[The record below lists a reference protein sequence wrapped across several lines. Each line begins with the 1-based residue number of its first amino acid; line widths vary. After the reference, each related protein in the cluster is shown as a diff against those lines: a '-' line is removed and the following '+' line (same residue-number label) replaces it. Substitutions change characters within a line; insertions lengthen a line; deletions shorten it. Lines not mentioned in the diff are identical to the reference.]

1 MTGKMTPS
9 LRPEAFVSMSH
20 QSLWITILLALFA
33 VIAGRDPAL
42 AAPLHKNDSP
52 FVIASSYIKAT
63 QARDLATAYSYI
75 SSTDRIVQDKLTYIQ
90 SAVSLNGFAL
100 ELARRLTSG
109 IDVWII
115 EQKVGPTKAH
125 FEVGYRVPTADEL
138 SPRLFDWNPDKLNRL
153 SSAEQSALIEA
164 VENLKKSPNKVTL
177 EGREIF
183 DLVLQA
189 DDWKIYFDWN
199 SRARVNFSTPD
210 SGSRELA
217 VKFLRNNFLVKPEE
231 PFQVDFR
238 ISNRTDREI
247 TTRLNHQFAPQRLA
261 NNIDMIACG
270 LLAPLRLGPHETRDL
285 SSSYILRGKLP
296 AQTRLVISYDFS
308 AAAGPTK

>member
-189 DDWKIYFDWN
+189 DGWKIY
-199 SRARVNFSTPD
+199 
-210 SGSRELA
+210 
-217 VKFLRNNFLVKPEE
+217 
-231 PFQVDFR
+231 
-238 ISNRTDREI
+238 
-247 TTRLNHQFAPQRLA
+247 
-261 NNIDMIACG
+261 
-270 LLAPLRLGPHETRDL
+270 
-285 SSSYILRGKLP
+285 
-296 AQTRLVISYDFS
+296 
-308 AAAGPTK
+308 